1 MNQCHSLYLWE
12 KPETQ
17 FVISNKSMENGTFHP
32 NVFCLLIKSTTK
44 CINFETVV
52 LVVVVSH
59 AFISNTYTD
68 GTHPEHTSINFY
80 RRRSH
85 GGNKKKCI
93 CCLVPLGAALT
104 TDFEK

>member
-17 FVISNKSMENGTFHP
+17 FVISNTSMENGTFHP

-44 CINFETVV
+44 KNVLIFETVV

-59 AFISNTYTD
+59 ACISNTYTD
-68 GTHPEHTSINFY
+68 GTHPE
-80 RRRSH
+80 
-85 GGNKKKCI
+85 
-93 CCLVPLGAALT
+93 
-104 TDFEK
+104 